1 MTARMNA
8 QAQPALINPELDRAQ
23 LAATFARDG
32 KVQVADVLRPDFADA
47 LYQCLT
53 HDVPWR
59 LMYYN
64 HGARGPEVVGRIFPE
79 QRAAMSEADMQALV
93 DKVTGEARKEFHY
106 LYEAYDVL
114 DARRRGLDR
123 GLLLQQF
130 LDFMGSDELFDFIR
144 DISGDTEFNRVDCH
158 ACRYLP
164 GHFLK
169 EHADTSP
176 FEQRHM
182 AYVFYFT
189 RDWHPDF
196 GGLTYFLDDAG
207 QVTDTFVP
215 SYNSLTLFKVPVAH
229 CVSQVASFAPRPR
242 NSITGWFT
250 RYN

>member
-1 MTARMNA
+1 MDSCMNTDL
-8 QAQPALINPELDRAQ
+8 QQGLTNPDLDRKQ
-23 LAATFARDG
+23 LAEAFARDG
-32 KVQVADVLRPDFADA
+32 KVRIADVLRPDFADA
-47 LYQCLT
+47 LFRCLT
-53 HDVPWR
+53 NDVPWR

-64 HGARGPEVVGRIFPE
+64 HGARGPEVVGRLFPE
-79 QRAAMSEADMQALV
+79 QRAAMSQADTEAMLARV
-93 DKVTGEARKEFHY
+93 NAEARTEFHY

-114 DARRRGLDR
+114 DARRRKLDP

-130 LDFMGSDELFDFIR
+130 LDFMGSDELFDLVR
-144 DISGDTEFNRVDCH
+144 DVSGDEEFNRVDCH
-158 ACRYLP
+158 ACRYMP

-169 EHADTSP
+169 EHADVSP
-176 FEQRHM
+176 FETRKM

-196 GGLTYFLDDAG
+196 GGLTYFLDEDG
-207 QVTDTFVP
+207 KVTDTFVP
-215 SYNSLTLFKVPVAH
+215 DYNSLTLFKVPVAH